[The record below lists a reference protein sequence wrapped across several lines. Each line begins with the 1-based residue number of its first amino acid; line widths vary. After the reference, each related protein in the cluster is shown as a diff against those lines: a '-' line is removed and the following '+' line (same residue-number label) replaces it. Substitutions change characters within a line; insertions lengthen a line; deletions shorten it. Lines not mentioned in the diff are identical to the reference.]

1 MTAVILLA
9 LVLGLLILRQSVILI
24 LLIAAAYV
32 HYFYGDGEVLYLI
45 EDMWAAL
52 DSEVLLAIPMFMLA
66 GATMSTGSS
75 AQRLIDVVRAFTEW
89 LPGGMAIAAVISCA
103 IFSSISGSSAV
114 TLLAVGTVLY
124 PALKEAGYDKKFA
137 LGSLSS
143 AGTLGIIIP
152 PSIPLII
159 YGIITETSIADL
171 FLAGIIPGLLLT
183 AILSFYGFF
192 RNRHIPPT
200 KFSWSRAA
208 TALREGMW
216 AMMLPV
222 ILLGGIYSGFFAP
235 TEAAAVALGYAL
247 FVELFI
253 HRELGF
259 LGFFGIFK
267 YTAQLLGS
275 IFPILAVA
283 ISLKSLLA
291 IQGVPQD
298 FATFL
303 SDTFTS
309 KIAYL
314 IAVNI
319 ALLIVG
325 CFVDAIP
332 AILILGPLFYAGAAQ
347 FGVHPVHFGIIMVV
361 NLELGF
367 LTPPIGLNLIVA
379 MTAFK
384 EKFSTVVQSVLPFLA
399 LMVIFLLLVTFI
411 PWLSMALIQ

>member
-1 MTAVILLA
+1 MTAVGLGAIVLA
-9 LVLGLLILRQSVILI
+9 MLILRQNIILM
-24 LLIAAAYV
+24 LLVAAAYTHLV
-32 HYFYGDGEVLYLI
+32 WGDGQVVYLI

-52 DSEVLLAIPMFMLA
+52 DSEVLLAIPMFMLT

-89 LPGGMAIAAVISCA
+89 LPGGMAIAAVLSCA
-103 IFSSISGSSAV
+103 VFSSISGSSAV

-124 PALKEAGYDKKFA
+124 PALKDAGYDKRYA
-137 LGSLSS
+137 LGSLAS

-171 FLAGIIPGLLLT
+171 FLAGIVPGLLLT
-183 AILSFYGFF
+183 AILSFYGFW
-192 RNRHIPPT
+192 RNRQIAPT
-200 KFSWSRAA
+200 PFSWTRARE
-208 TALREGMW
+208 ALKEGIW
-216 AMMLPV
+216 AMLLPI
-222 ILLGGIYSGFFAP
+222 ILLGGIYSGYFAP
-235 TEAAAVALGYAL
+235 TEAAAVALAYAL
-247 FVELFI
+247 IVELFI

-259 LGFFGIFK
+259 LSFFAIFK

-283 ISLKSLLA
+283 LSLKSLLA
-291 IQGVPQD
+291 VQGVPQE
-298 FATFL
+298 FAAFLQATFNNEV
-303 SDTFTS
+303 S
-309 KIAYL
+309 YL
-314 IAVNI
+314 LAVNL

-332 AILILGPLFYAGAAQ
+332 AILILGPLFYAGAAT
-347 FGVHPVHFGIIMVV
+347 FGIHPVHFGIIMVV

-384 EKFSTVVQSVLPFLA
+384 EKFSTVAISVLPFLA
-399 LMVIFLLLVTFI
+399 LMLVFLTIVTFV
-411 PWLSMALIQ
+411 PELSMWLVR

>member
-1 MTAVILLA
+1 MTA
-9 LVLGLLILRQSVILI
+9 LGLLGIVALMLIWRQSVILM

-32 HYFYGDGEVLYLI
+32 HFFWGDGEVVYLI

-52 DSEVLLAIPMFMLA
+52 DSEVLLAIPMFMLT
-66 GATMSTGSS
+66 GATMATGSS
-75 AQRLIDVVRAFTEW
+75 AQRLIEVVRAFTEW
-89 LPGGMAIAAVISCA
+89 LPGGMAIAAVVSCA

-124 PALKEAGYDKKFA
+124 PALKEAGYNKKFA
-137 LGSLSS
+137 LGSLAS

-171 FLAGIIPGLLLT
+171 FLAGIIPGLILVF
-183 AILSFYGFF
+183 ILSFYGFWK
-192 RNRHIPPT
+192 NRHIPSPS
-200 KFSWSRAA
+200 FSVRRAID
-208 TALREGMW
+208 ALSEGIW
-216 AMMLPV
+216 ALLLPV
-222 ILLGGIYSGFFAP
+222 ILLGGIYSGYFAP
-235 TEAAAVALGYAL
+235 TEAAAVALAYAL

-283 ISLKSLLA
+283 LSLKSLLA
-291 IQGVPQD
+291 VQGVPQD
-298 FATFL
+298 FAAFL
-303 SDTFTS
+303 QDTFTS
-309 KIAYL
+309 KWTYL
-314 IAVNI
+314 LAVNI
-319 ALLIVG
+319 ALLVVG

-332 AILILGPLFYAGAAQ
+332 AILILGPLFYAGAAS
-347 FGVHPVHFGIIMVV
+347 FGIHPVHFGIIMVV

-384 EKFSTVVQSVLPFLA
+384 EKFSTVAVSVLPFLG
-399 LMVIFLLLVTFI
+399 LMLIFLLIITFV
-411 PWLSMALIQ
+411 PWFSMVLI

>member
-1 MTAVILLA
+1 MTAFG
-9 LVLGLLILRQSVILI
+9 LVAIVGGMLILRQNIILM

-32 HYFYGDGEVLYLI
+32 HFFWGDGQVVYLI

-52 DSEVLLAIPMFMLA
+52 DSEVLLAIPMFMLT

-89 LPGGMAIAAVISCA
+89 LPGGMAIAAVLSCA
-103 IFSSISGSSAV
+103 VFSAISGSSAV

-124 PALKEAGYDKKFA
+124 PALKDAGYDKRFA
-137 LGSLSS
+137 LGSLAS

-183 AILSFYGFF
+183 FILSFYGFWK
-192 RNRHIPPT
+192 NRRIAPT
-200 KFSWSRAA
+200 PFSWPRARA
-208 TALREGMW
+208 ALREGIW

-222 ILLGGIYSGFFAP
+222 ILLGGIYSGYFAP
-235 TEAAAVALGYAL
+235 TEAAAVALAYAL
-247 FVELFI
+247 LVELFI

-259 LGFFGIFK
+259 LSFFGIFK

-283 ISLKSLLA
+283 LSLKSLLA
-291 IQGVPQD
+291 VQGVPQE
-298 FATFL
+298 FAAFL
-303 SDTFTS
+303 QETFTN
-309 KIAYL
+309 KITYL
-314 IAVNI
+314 LAVNA

-332 AILILGPLFYAGAAQ
+332 AILILGPLFYAGAAT
-347 FGVHPVHFGIIMVV
+347 FGIHPVHFGIIMVV

-384 EKFSTVVQSVLPFLA
+384 EKFATVTRSVLPFLGLMLVF
-399 LMVIFLLLVTFI
+399 LMVVTFV
-411 PWLSMALIQ
+411 PQLSMWLVQ